1 MRRNSFGDNMQTR
14 QLGAML
20 CLMVLMGPLI
30 GSLSIPS
37 QEKQILDN
45 GVQYL
50 PEGQTLDLPEQDGYG
65 WIIDQGPWWDRTS
78 LDLDRNKIHDSLQTL
93 TIPTGIGLSYST
105 DVTDAHLN
113 DLSALG
119 MNVVDVIESVDAVLL
134 GVVNTSLIYQLAD
147 LQDVVM
153 VERYGEIHLYGDI
166 QTPAVKA
173 KTSALYPGAWDLGV
187 SGDGVVI
194 AMVDTGVDNEH
205 PGLNEKFV
213 AGYDAVCFV
222 HSDPTCVA
230 SGGRVEDGSFDPDDG
245 HQHGT
250 ACMGMA
256 AATGL
261 DANGEQTDFYGAAPD
276 AALVDVRIGTD
287 AGAGPFENY
296 LLSQEFYE
304 SAMNGLQWIIDHKDD
319 AWAGAD
325 ESEYGIDI
333 ISLSWGI
340 TSHEAG
346 GSDGSDMHSRILD
359 DAMLAGIVV
368 SVAAGND
375 GPDNDGLS
383 GMGSSDLSITVGA
396 TDDKNTVDREDD
408 TIAGYSSR
416 GPRRDNG
423 DGNPLNELK
432 PEITAPGTNIIQA
445 EGCITSSGCSNFFGG
460 DASDN
465 GYTGRGSGTSYATPS
480 VSGIIALM
488 LETNPDLSPAEVK
501 EILKLT
507 AERRGEASAP
517 EVDPFWN
524 RDFGFGM
531 VDAYA
536 AVSMAID
543 FKQKGLNG
551 AVDVTTQVHVLDS
564 NSSNG
569 VATIS
574 GLAWGQTGAVSA
586 VEYRIDNGQWMSA
599 TFDEDAV
606 TMGAFARF
614 NWTISLDTG
623 SLEDGNRTIEIRALN
638 SEGVQSLPV
647 SVTIL
652 GDSSG
657 SLEDTSFGGKELVMI
672 VLATALIILAMFM
685 LFSGDDDDFS
695 ETSMSFP
702 SDLMPENE
710 VKDAILV
717 TSGDA
722 KETGNSS

>member
-1 MRRNSFGDNMQTR
+1 MQTR
-14 QLGAML
+14 QLGVLL

-37 QEKQILDN
+37 PEKQILDN

-50 PEGQTLDLPEQDGYG
+50 PDGQTLDVPEQDGYG
-65 WIIDQGPWWDRTS
+65 WITDLGPWWDRSS

-173 KTSALYPGAWDLGV
+173 KTSSLYPGAWDLGV

-222 HSDPTCVA
+222 HSDPACIA

-245 HQHGT
+245 NQHGT

-396 TDDKNTVDREDD
+396 TDDVNTVDREDD

-432 PEITAPGTNIIQA
+432 PEVTAPGTNIIQA
-445 EGCITSSGCSNFFGG
+445 EGCITSGGCSNFFGG

-507 AERRGEASAP
+507 AERRGDASAP

-543 FKQKGLNG
+543 FKQKGLTG
-551 AVDVTTQVHVLDS
+551 AVDVTTQVHVIDS
-564 NSSNG
+564 NTSNG

-586 VEYRIDNGQWMSA
+586 VEYRIDRGPWMST

-623 SLEDGNRTIEIRALN
+623 SLEDGNRSIEIRALN

-652 GDSSG
+652 GDTSG
-657 SLEDTSFGGKELVMI
+657 SLDDGSFAGKELIMI

-685 LFSGDDDDFS
+685 LFSGEDEDYKD
-695 ETSMSFP
+695 TSTSST
-702 SDLMPENE
+702 SDSLPENE

-717 TSGDA
+717 IPDDA
-722 KETGNSS
+722 KETENSS

>member
-1 MRRNSFGDNMQTR
+1 MQTR
-14 QLGAML
+14 QFIALL

-50 PEGQTLDLPEQDGYG
+50 PDGQTLDVPEQDGYG
-65 WIIDQGPWWDRTS
+65 WITDLGPWWDRSS

-173 KTSALYPGAWDLGV
+173 KTSSLYPGAWDLGV

-222 HSDPTCVA
+222 HSDPACIA

-245 HQHGT
+245 NQHGT

-396 TDDKNTVDREDD
+396 TDDVNTVEREDD

-432 PEITAPGTNIIQA
+432 PEVTAPGTNIIQA
-445 EGCITSSGCSNFFGG
+445 EGCITSGGCSNFFGG

-465 GYTGRGSGTSYATPS
+465 GYTSRGSGTSYATPS

-501 EILKLT
+501 EILKIT

-543 FKQKGLNG
+543 FKQKGLTG
-551 AVDVTTQVHVLDS
+551 AVDVTTQVHVIDS
-564 NSSNG
+564 NTSNG

-638 SEGVQSLPV
+638 SESVQSLPV
-647 SVTIL
+647 SVIIL

-657 SLEDTSFGGKELVMI
+657 SLGDESFGGKELIMI
-672 VLATALIILAMFM
+672 VLATALIILALFM
-685 LFSGDDDDFS
+685 LFSGEDEDYKDTN
-695 ETSMSFP
+695 TSSA
-702 SDLMPENE
+702 SDQLPENE

-717 TSGDA
+717 IPDDA
-722 KETGNSS
+722 KETENSS

>member
-1 MRRNSFGDNMQTR
+1 MQTR
-14 QLGAML
+14 QLGVLL

-37 QEKQILDN
+37 PEKKILDN

-50 PEGQTLDLPEQDGYG
+50 PEGQTLDVPEQDGYG
-65 WIIDQGPWWDRTS
+65 WITDLGPWWDRSS

-93 TIPTGIGLSYST
+93 ALPTGIGLSYST

-173 KTSALYPGAWDLGV
+173 KTSSLYPGAWDLGV

-222 HSDPTCVA
+222 HSDPACIA

-245 HQHGT
+245 NQHGT

-396 TDDKNTVDREDD
+396 TDDVNTVEREDD

-432 PEITAPGTNIIQA
+432 PEVTAPGTNIIQA
-445 EGCITSSGCSNFFGG
+445 EGCITSGGCSNFFGG

-501 EILKLT
+501 EILKIT

-543 FKQKGLNG
+543 FKQKGLTG
-551 AVDVTTQVHVLDS
+551 AVDVTTQVHVIDS
-564 NSSNG
+564 NTSNG

-586 VEYRIDNGQWMSA
+586 VEYRIDRGPWMSA

-614 NWTISLDTG
+614 NWTISLDTD
-623 SLEDGNRTIEIRALN
+623 SLENGNRTIEIRALN
-638 SEGVQSLPV
+638 SESVQSLPV

-657 SLEDTSFGGKELVMI
+657 SLDDGSFAGKELIMI

-685 LFSGDDDDFS
+685 LFSGEDEDYKD
-695 ETSMSFP
+695 TSNSST
-702 SDLMPENE
+702 SDPLPENE
-710 VKDAILV
+710 IKDAILV
-717 TSGDA
+717 IPDDG
-722 KETGNSS
+722 KETEKSS

>member
-1 MRRNSFGDNMQTR
+1 MQTR
-14 QLGAML
+14 QFIALL

-50 PEGQTLDLPEQDGYG
+50 PDGQTLDVPEQDGYG
-65 WIIDQGPWWDRTS
+65 WITDLGPWWDRSS

-173 KTSALYPGAWDLGV
+173 KTSSLYPGAWDLGV

-222 HSDPTCVA
+222 HSDPACIA

-245 HQHGT
+245 NQHGT

-396 TDDKNTVDREDD
+396 TDDVNTVEREDD

-432 PEITAPGTNIIQA
+432 PEVTAPGTNIIQA
-445 EGCITSSGCSNFFGG
+445 EGCITSGGCSNFFGG

-465 GYTGRGSGTSYATPS
+465 GYTSRGSGTSYATPS

-501 EILKLT
+501 EILKIT

-543 FKQKGLNG
+543 FKQKGLTG
-551 AVDVTTQVHVLDS
+551 AVDVTTQVHVIDS
-564 NSSNG
+564 NTSNG

-638 SEGVQSLPV
+638 SESVQSLPV

-657 SLEDTSFGGKELVMI
+657 SLGDESFGGKELIMI
-672 VLATALIILAMFM
+672 VLATALIILALFM
-685 LFSGDDDDFS
+685 LFSGEDEDYKDTN
-695 ETSMSFP
+695 TSSA
-702 SDLMPENE
+702 SDQLPENE

-717 TSGDA
+717 IPDDA
-722 KETGNSS
+722 KETENSS

>member
-1 MRRNSFGDNMQTR
+1 MQTR
-14 QLGAML
+14 QLGALL

-37 QEKQILDN
+37 PEKQILDN

-65 WIIDQGPWWDRTS
+65 WITDLGPWWDRSS

-173 KTSALYPGAWDLGV
+173 KTSPLYPGAWDLGV

-222 HSDPTCVA
+222 HSDPACIA

-245 HQHGT
+245 NQHGT

-396 TDDKNTVDREDD
+396 TDDVNTVDREDD

-432 PEITAPGTNIIQA
+432 PEVTAPGTNIIQA
-445 EGCITSSGCSNFFGG
+445 EGCITSGGCSNFFGG

-543 FKQKGLNG
+543 FKQKGLTG
-551 AVDVTTQVHVLDS
+551 AVDVTTQVHVIDS
-564 NSSNG
+564 NTSNG

-586 VEYRIDNGQWMSA
+586 VEYRIDNGEWMSA

-614 NWTISLDTG
+614 NWTISLDTS

-638 SEGVQSLPV
+638 SESVQSLPV

-652 GDSSG
+652 GGSSG
-657 SLEDTSFGGKELVMI
+657 SLGDESFGGKELIMI
-672 VLATALIILAMFM
+672 VLATALIILALFM
-685 LFSGDDDDFS
+685 LFSGEDEDYKDTNTPS
-695 ETSMSFP
+695 TS
-702 SDLMPENE
+702 DQLPENE

-717 TSGDA
+717 IPGDA
-722 KETGNSS
+722 KETENSS

>member
-1 MRRNSFGDNMQTR
+1 
-14 QLGAML
+14 
-20 CLMVLMGPLI
+20 MVLMGPLI

-50 PEGQTLDLPEQDGYG
+50 PEGQTLDVPEQDGYG
-65 WIIDQGPWWDRTS
+65 WITDLGPWWDRSS

-173 KTSALYPGAWDLGV
+173 KTSSLYPGAWDLGV

-222 HSDPTCVA
+222 HSDPACIA

-245 HQHGT
+245 NQHGT

-396 TDDKNTVDREDD
+396 TDDVNTVEREDD

-432 PEITAPGTNIIQA
+432 PEVTAPGTNIIQA
-445 EGCITSSGCSNFFGG
+445 EGCITSGGCSNFFGG

-507 AERRGEASAP
+507 AERRGDASAP

-543 FKQKGLNG
+543 FKQKGLTG
-551 AVDVTTQVHVLDS
+551 AVDVTTQVHVIDS
-564 NSSNG
+564 NTSNG

-586 VEYRIDNGQWMSA
+586 VEYRIDNGEWMSA

-638 SEGVQSLPV
+638 SESVQSLPV

-657 SLEDTSFGGKELVMI
+657 SLEDASFGGKELIMI

-685 LFSGDDDDFS
+685 LFSGEDEDYKD
-695 ETSMSFP
+695 TSNSST
-702 SDLMPENE
+702 SDILPENE

-717 TSGDA
+717 IPDDA
-722 KETGNSS
+722 KETEKST

>member
-1 MRRNSFGDNMQTR
+1 MQTR
-14 QLGAML
+14 QFIALL

-37 QEKQILDN
+37 PEKQILDN

-50 PEGQTLDLPEQDGYG
+50 PDGQTLDVPEQDGYG
-65 WIIDQGPWWDRTS
+65 WITDLGPWWDRSS

-173 KTSALYPGAWDLGV
+173 KTSSLYPGAWDLGV

-222 HSDPTCVA
+222 HSDPACIA

-245 HQHGT
+245 NQHGT

-383 GMGSSDLSITVGA
+383 GMGYSDLSITVGA
-396 TDDKNTVDREDD
+396 TDDVNTVEREDD

-432 PEITAPGTNIIQA
+432 PEVTAPGTNIIQA
-445 EGCITSSGCSNFFGG
+445 EGCITSGGCSNFFGG

-465 GYTGRGSGTSYATPS
+465 GYTSRGSGTSYATPS

-501 EILKLT
+501 EILKIT

-543 FKQKGLNG
+543 FKQKGLTG
-551 AVDVTTQVHVLDS
+551 AVDVTTQVHVIDS
-564 NSSNG
+564 NTSNG

-638 SEGVQSLPV
+638 SESVQSLPV
-647 SVTIL
+647 SVIIL

-657 SLEDTSFGGKELVMI
+657 SLGDESFGGKELIMI
-672 VLATALIILAMFM
+672 VLATALIILALFM
-685 LFSGDDDDFS
+685 LFSGEDEDYKDTN
-695 ETSMSFP
+695 TSSA
-702 SDLMPENE
+702 SDQLPENE

-717 TSGDA
+717 IPDDA
-722 KETGNSS
+722 KETENSS

>member
-1 MRRNSFGDNMQTR
+1 
-14 QLGAML
+14 
-20 CLMVLMGPLI
+20 
-30 GSLSIPS
+30 
-37 QEKQILDN
+37 
-45 GVQYL
+45 
-50 PEGQTLDLPEQDGYG
+50 
-65 WIIDQGPWWDRTS
+65 
-78 LDLDRNKIHDSLQTL
+78 
-93 TIPTGIGLSYST
+93 
-105 DVTDAHLN
+105 
-113 DLSALG
+113 
-119 MNVVDVIESVDAVLL
+119 
-134 GVVNTSLIYQLAD
+134 
-147 LQDVVM
+147 
-153 VERYGEIHLYGDI
+153 
-166 QTPAVKA
+166 
-173 KTSALYPGAWDLGV
+173 
-187 SGDGVVI
+187 
-194 AMVDTGVDNEH
+194 
-205 PGLNEKFV
+205 
-213 AGYDAVCFV
+213 
-222 HSDPTCVA
+222 
-230 SGGRVEDGSFDPDDG
+230 
-245 HQHGT
+245 
-250 ACMGMA
+250 
-256 AATGL
+256 
-261 DANGEQTDFYGAAPD
+261 
-276 AALVDVRIGTD
+276 
-287 AGAGPFENY
+287 
-296 LLSQEFYE
+296 
-304 SAMNGLQWIIDHKDD
+304 MNGLQWIIDHKDD

-396 TDDKNTVDREDD
+396 TDDVNTVEREDD

-432 PEITAPGTNIIQA
+432 PEVTAPGTNIIQA
-445 EGCITSSGCSNFFGG
+445 EGCITSGGCSNFFGG

-465 GYTGRGSGTSYATPS
+465 GYTSRGSGTSYATPS

-501 EILKLT
+501 EILKIT

-543 FKQKGLNG
+543 FKQKGLTG
-551 AVDVTTQVHVLDS
+551 AVDVTTQVHVIDS
-564 NSSNG
+564 NTSNG

-638 SEGVQSLPV
+638 SESVQSLPV

-657 SLEDTSFGGKELVMI
+657 SLGDESFGGKELIMV
-672 VLATALIILAMFM
+672 VLATALIILALFM
-685 LFSGDDDDFS
+685 LFSGEDEDYKDTN
-695 ETSMSFP
+695 TSSA
-702 SDLMPENE
+702 SDQLPENE

-717 TSGDA
+717 IPDDA
-722 KETGNSS
+722 KETENSS

>member
-1 MRRNSFGDNMQTR
+1 
-14 QLGAML
+14 
-20 CLMVLMGPLI
+20 
-30 GSLSIPS
+30 
-37 QEKQILDN
+37 
-45 GVQYL
+45 
-50 PEGQTLDLPEQDGYG
+50 
-65 WIIDQGPWWDRTS
+65 
-78 LDLDRNKIHDSLQTL
+78 
-93 TIPTGIGLSYST
+93 
-105 DVTDAHLN
+105 
-113 DLSALG
+113 
-119 MNVVDVIESVDAVLL
+119 
-134 GVVNTSLIYQLAD
+134 
-147 LQDVVM
+147 
-153 VERYGEIHLYGDI
+153 
-166 QTPAVKA
+166 
-173 KTSALYPGAWDLGV
+173 
-187 SGDGVVI
+187 
-194 AMVDTGVDNEH
+194 
-205 PGLNEKFV
+205 
-213 AGYDAVCFV
+213 
-222 HSDPTCVA
+222 
-230 SGGRVEDGSFDPDDG
+230 
-245 HQHGT
+245 
-250 ACMGMA
+250 
-256 AATGL
+256 
-261 DANGEQTDFYGAAPD
+261 
-276 AALVDVRIGTD
+276 
-287 AGAGPFENY
+287 
-296 LLSQEFYE
+296 
-304 SAMNGLQWIIDHKDD
+304 
-319 AWAGAD
+319 
-325 ESEYGIDI
+325 
-333 ISLSWGI
+333 
-340 TSHEAG
+340 
-346 GSDGSDMHSRILD
+346 
-359 DAMLAGIVV
+359 
-368 SVAAGND
+368 
-375 GPDNDGLS
+375 
-383 GMGSSDLSITVGA
+383 
-396 TDDKNTVDREDD
+396 
-408 TIAGYSSR
+408 
-416 GPRRDNG
+416 
-423 DGNPLNELK
+423 
-432 PEITAPGTNIIQA
+432 
-445 EGCITSSGCSNFFGG
+445 
-460 DASDN
+460 
-465 GYTGRGSGTSYATPS
+465 
-480 VSGIIALM
+480 M

-543 FKQKGLNG
+543 FKQKDLNG

-647 SVTIL
+647 SVTVL

-685 LFSGDDDDFS
+685 LFSGDDNDFS